1 MDNWLLLLLTFKWFY
16 VQAQAYMCP
25 ADTQVHKEI
34 LHTPASTLKW
44 WFTSLAHLCW
54 QIGFSGRL
62 INNDSVW
69 VYWTVRITAEGHNV
83 PLVLVFNSPL
93 FLRLPSSSP
102 AAPSITCK
110 ASASSACWNQTWALE
125 SFTPTMPANENDSG
139 GERTVTRHFKR
150 VTRACSKVQKQLR
163 CTTLFFKLREF

>member
-1 MDNWLLLLLTFKWFY
+1 MDNWLLLLLTSKWFY
-16 VQAQAYMCP
+16 VQAQVYMCP

-34 LHTPASTLKW
+34 LHTPASTLKG

-69 VYWTVRITAEGHNV
+69 VYWTARITAEGHNV

-110 ASASSACWNQTWALE
+110 ASAGSACWNQTRALE

-139 GERTVTRHFKR
+139 GEENSNETF
-150 VTRACSKVQKQLR
+150 QKSHTCLLEGAEALR